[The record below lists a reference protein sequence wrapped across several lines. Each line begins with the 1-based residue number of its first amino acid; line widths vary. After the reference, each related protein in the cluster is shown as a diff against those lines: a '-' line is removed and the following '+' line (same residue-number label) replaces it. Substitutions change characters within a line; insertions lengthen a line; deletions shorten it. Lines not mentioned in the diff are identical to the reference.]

1 MMRGM
6 RVLTEIGEASAQ
18 LGDRIFVFRPTLA
31 HIAEIGTPA
40 EIVEAFALLHSLPP
54 AAPHP
59 SAQPRVNRSHYYAQ
73 LGMAVQVLYCCCD
86 DPDVGDLVGSCHPP
100 YKFKSGAMAPDAVI
114 AIARQMMRHGIVGVM
129 PEADRPK
136 SSAGGE
142 DYTPEFKAVEMA
154 AIAQAHLGVS
164 MSDAWDM
171 TMTSLLRAMAIKYPP
186 LDKDGRPLAN
196 GPAMTV
202 EDNDAAVSWLQQVN
216 KLRGAKNG

>member
-1 MMRGM
+1 MMRDM

-54 AAPHP
+54 MAPQP
-59 SAQPRVNRSHYYAQ
+59 SAQPRVNRSHFYAQ
-73 LGMAVQVLYCCCD
+73 LGMAVQVLYTCCD
-86 DPDVGDLVGSCHPP
+86 DPDVGDLVGSVHPP
-100 YKFKSGAMAPDAVI
+100 YKYQPGAMSSQAVI
-114 AIARQMMRHGIVGVM
+114 AIARQMLRHGVAGVI
-129 PEADRPK
+129 PDSQRQRSK
-136 SSAGGE
+136 SE

-186 LDKDGRPLAN
+186 LDKDGKPIASA
-196 GPAMTV
+196 GGAMTV
-202 EDNDAAVSWLQQVN
+202 EDNDAAVAWLAKVN
-216 KLRGAKNG
+216 KLRATKNG